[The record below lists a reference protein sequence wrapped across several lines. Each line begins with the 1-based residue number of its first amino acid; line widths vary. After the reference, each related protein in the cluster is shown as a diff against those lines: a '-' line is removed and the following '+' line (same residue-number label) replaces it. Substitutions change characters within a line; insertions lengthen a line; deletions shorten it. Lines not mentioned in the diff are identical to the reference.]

1 MGEFCNKAGLKQH
14 QYRDY
19 DFKNLDELGG
29 MEEVKQ
35 ALTDNVIDVCN
46 PEIRKALLANRR
58 AIPGGIILEGPAGT
72 GKTTMKGIFI
82 ALDALLCLEREE
94 KHINGVNFYNQFS
107 SVTQSGNSPEIRSKQ
122 YKYKSRNNE
131 LAELINMP

>member
-1 MGEFCNKAGLKQH
+1 MLEFVGWQRVGH
-14 QYRDY
+14 
-19 DFKNLDELGG
+19 NLATE
-29 MEEVKQ
+29 Q
-35 ALTDNVIDVCN
+35 Q
-46 PEIRKALLANRR
+46 R
-58 AIPGGIILEGPAGT
+58 T